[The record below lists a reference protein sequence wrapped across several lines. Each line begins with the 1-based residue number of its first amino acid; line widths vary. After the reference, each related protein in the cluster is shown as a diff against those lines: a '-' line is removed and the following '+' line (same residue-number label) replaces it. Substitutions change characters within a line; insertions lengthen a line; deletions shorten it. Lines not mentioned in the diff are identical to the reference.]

1 MGFFSRIFSR
11 QAEAEPAAPIVKLP
25 DDRILRYK
33 ITGKNPGTGRRNTR
47 RVLCGSWEAISDVE
61 AYTGLL
67 PPFTHELEMPE
78 VTEAQLELMEKLN
91 VPMLDGIYRADASAL
106 IQHAL
111 DEVPLFP
118 DRGLPRPILQ
128 FLIDHKLLL
137 SSWLSVSDLEDEF
150 VETLPGLRALIKKCK

>member
-1 MGFFSRIFSR
+1 MGFFDRIVPRRS
-11 QAEAEPAAPIVKLP
+11 VSVLP

-33 ITGKNPGTGRRNTR
+33 ITGINPGTRRKNTR

-61 AYTGLL
+61 ARTGLL

-78 VTEAQLELMEKLN
+78 VTEAQLELMKKLG
-91 VPMLDGIYRADASAL
+91 VPMLDGMYRAERRFDSAC
-106 IQHAL
+106 AG
-111 DEVPLFP
+111 EVPLFP

>member
-1 MGFFSRIFSR
+1 MGFFNRIVPRRS
-11 QAEAEPAAPIVKLP
+11 VSVLP

-33 ITGKNPGTGRRNTR
+33 ITGINPGTRRKNTR

-61 AYTGLL
+61 TRTGLL
-67 PPFTHELEMPE
+67 PPFTCELEMPE
-78 VTEAQLELMEKLN
+78 VTEAQLELMKKLG
-91 VPMLDGIYRADASAL
+91 VPMLDGMCRADASAL
-106 IQHAL
+106 IQHVL
-111 DEVPLFP
+111 DEKPLFP